1 VRRSYLGRLAVP
13 AREGQEAR
21 GHSRGTLGFL
31 GRLGF
36 RERYHRETRR
46 LPRRFRARIYHELL
60 ELREEERAMQ
70 NLLRLPVRPRLSV
83 VDEENIALLRP
94 IDRVGLGLDQALAD
108 AREAHASRSE
118 SDD

>member
-1 VRRSYLGRLAVP
+1 
-13 AREGQEAR
+13 
-21 GHSRGTLGFL
+21 
-31 GRLGF
+31 
-36 RERYHRETRR
+36 
-46 LPRRFRARIYHELL
+46 
-60 ELREEERAMQ
+60 MQ